1 MGVHLQIPHHHI
13 WKEEKRGNSRISGN
27 CLNYF
32 WWIRFNAVMWRYP
45 SSRLAIATWVRSL
58 TDLPAFWSNNW
69 MKSCSERAR
78 YMLLQL
84 MNSLK
89 FYVRY
94 HSDQIVN
101 TMTYG
106 WLIYPTFQLAFKLV
120 IKHGFGGGIPRKIFI
135 LICYQFGW
143 VPIREG
149 SHNST
154 KIGVLLVYVM
164 NNTGIRR
171 FINIIL

>member
-58 TDLPAFWSNNW
+58 MDLPAFSSNNW
-69 MKSCSERAR
+69 MKSCSERAC

-84 MNSLK
+84 VNALKVFMCDITLIKWLPPWRTVGWRLWYFIGLSHCSLNMDMWCHAK
-89 FYVRY
+89 GNIQPDTL
-94 HSDQIVN
+94 SD
-101 TMTYG
+101 
-106 WLIYPTFQLAFKLV
+106 
-120 IKHGFGGGIPRKIFI
+120 FGVF
-135 LICYQFGW
+135 QFGKA
-143 VPIREG
+143 I
-149 SHNST
+149 T
-154 KIGVLLVYVM
+154 TQLKIVVLLA
-164 NNTGIRR
+164 
-171 FINIIL
+171 